1 MKKLKKIGVN
11 AKKAFTILNSLDEK
25 KINKVLLTYNQLLLR
40 NKKQI
45 LRENLKDVKSVKRKH
60 LTDRLVLNDERI
72 EGMRNSVNDIVKFK
86 NPLNK
91 VLEEWKRPSGLKI
104 KRVTTPIGVIGVI
117 YESRPN
123 VTADVSAL
131 CLKSGN
137 CGILRGGSEAY
148 NSNKILANLFRE
160 SLKKNS
166 INQNCIQFIEDK
178 NRNVVNYLL
187 SNMSK
192 YIDVIIP
199 RGGKKLVKKVQQL
212 SRVHVIG
219 HLEGLCHIYVDN
231 EADTAMAVKLVI
243 NAKMRRTSICG
254 AVETLLIDSKAIKKH
269 AIPIINKLTSLGCE
283 VVVDKRI
290 NKVLKNK
297 YKLAKEIDW
306 RTEYL
311 DAKISVKLVNGV
323 QEAKNH
329 ILKYGT
335 MHTDGIITNNSKT
348 AEIFLNGVNSAI
360 AMHNVSTQFAD
371 GGEFGFGG
379 EIGISTNKL
388 PPRGPVGINQLTSY
402 KYIVTGKGI
411 VRS

>member
-199 RGGKKLVKKVQQL
+199 RGGKKLVKKF
-212 SRVHVIG
+212 
-219 HLEGLCHIYVDN
+219 
-231 EADTAMAVKLVI
+231 
-243 NAKMRRTSICG
+243 
-254 AVETLLIDSKAIKKH
+254 
-269 AIPIINKLTSLGCE
+269 
-283 VVVDKRI
+283 
-290 NKVLKNK
+290 
-297 YKLAKEIDW
+297 
-306 RTEYL
+306 
-311 DAKISVKLVNGV
+311 
-323 QEAKNH
+323 
-329 ILKYGT
+329 
-335 MHTDGIITNNSKT
+335 NN
-348 AEIFLNGVNSAI
+348 FQGY
-360 AMHNVSTQFAD
+360 M
-371 GGEFGFGG
+371 
-379 EIGISTNKL
+379 
-388 PPRGPVGINQLTSY
+388 
-402 KYIVTGKGI
+402 
-411 VRS
+411 

>member
-1 MKKLKKIGVN
+1 MKKLKQIGAN
-11 AKKAFTILNSLDEK
+11 AKKALSVLNSLDGVI
-25 KINKVLLTYNQLLLR
+25 INKVLFNYNQLLLK

-45 LRENLKDVKSVKRKH
+45 LQENMKDITNIKRKH
-60 LTDRLVLNDERI
+60 LVDRLVLNDERI
-72 EGMRNSVNDIVKFK
+72 EDIRSSINEILKFK
-86 NPLNK
+86 SPLNK

-104 KRVTTPIGVIGVI
+104 KRVTTSMGVIGVI

-137 CGILRGGSEAY
+137 CAILRGGSEAY

-160 SLKKNS
+160 SLKKNN
-166 INQNCIQFIEDK
+166 IDKNCVQFIEDK
-178 NRNVVNYLL
+178 NRNIVNYLL
-187 SNMSK
+187 SNMSE

-199 RGGKKLVKKVQQL
+199 RGGKELVKKVQQL
-212 SRVHVIG
+212 SKIHVIG
-219 HLEGLCHIYVDN
+219 HLEGLCHIYINND
-231 EADTAMAVKLVI
+231 ADITMATKLVT
-243 NAKMRRTSICG
+243 NSKMRRTSICG
-254 AVETLLIDSKAIKKH
+254 AVETLLIDSKSIKKLGV
-269 AIPIINKLTSLGCE
+269 PIIKKLDAMGCE
-283 VVVDKRI
+283 IVADKKI
-290 NKVLKNK
+290 NQIFKNK

-306 RTEYL
+306 QTEYL
-311 DAKISVKLVNGV
+311 DAKISVKSVRGV
-323 QEAKNH
+323 KEAINH

-335 MHTDGIITNNSKT
+335 MHTDSIITNNSKT

-411 VRS
+411 ARS